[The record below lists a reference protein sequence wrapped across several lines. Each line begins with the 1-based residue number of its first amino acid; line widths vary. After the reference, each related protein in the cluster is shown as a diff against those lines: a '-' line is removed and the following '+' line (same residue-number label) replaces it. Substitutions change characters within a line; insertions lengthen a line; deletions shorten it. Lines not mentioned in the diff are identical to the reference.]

1 MPELTRRSIKAA
13 MLLSRCPLEAHCG
26 VKSDI
31 APCPKS
37 ADTVAKVENQTSPK
51 ISRKSIFRG
60 LSRCNA
66 LWRRYEGPWS
76 ILDETMWSLTSPRA
90 KRIRSPKKFRSSPK
104 KDFFNTICQ

>member
-1 MPELTRRSIKAA
+1 MAQAVSAFIRPDVAVGSSTDLRAPKFDFRSY
-13 MLLSRCPLEAHCG
+13 LESG
-26 VKSDI
+26 LKSDI
-31 APCPKS
+31 DQCAVR

-76 ILDETMWSLTSPRA
+76 ILGETMWFPHVAACETHPQ
-90 KRIRSPKKFRSSPK
+90 P
-104 KDFFNTICQ
+104 